1 MIKNKRIQLAIVGLM
16 LSSLVLAGCETAA
29 GSAGTGAGIGAALG
43 GIIGHQSGHG
53 WEGAAIGA
61 ALGGLTGLVVH
72 DIRSRQIKTAQQ
84 TVQEYNYQPAQ
95 GFKMDMRGGSVT
107 PGTVRPGQQVT
118 STMQYA
124 VLGAGSGVKV
134 DERAEL
140 RHDGQVV
147 AKLAERTVDR
157 TDGTWENELAIE
169 VPKDAPTG
177 EYVIAQRISAAG
189 QNYGR
194 DTTFNVTP
202 VTAGVRKVE
211 VGGTVEVR
219 VAAVR

>member
-1 MIKNKRIQLAIVGLM
+1 MKNKRLQLAIVMLM
-16 LSSLVLAGCETAA
+16 LSSLVIAGCETAA
-29 GSAGTGAGIGAALG
+29 GSAGLGAGIGGLAG

-61 ALGGLTGLVVH
+61 ALGGLTGLIVH
-72 DIRSRQIKTAQQ
+72 DIKSRQVKTAQQ

-95 GFKMDMRGGSVT
+95 GFKMDMRGGSVS
-107 PGTVRPGQQVT
+107 PGTVRAGQQVT

-134 DERAEL
+134 DEKAEL
-140 RHDGQVV
+140 CHNGQVV

-157 TDGTWENELAIE
+157 TDGTWENQLAIE

-177 EYVIAQRISAAG
+177 EYVIAQRIASSG
-189 QNYGR
+189 QTFQR
-194 DTTFNVTP
+194 DSSFNVTT
-202 VTAGVRKVE
+202 VTAGVPKVQ
-211 VGGTVEVR
+211 VGGEVQVR
-219 VAAVR
+219 VAAIH

>member
-1 MIKNKRIQLAIVGLM
+1 MKNKRLQLAIVVLM
-16 LSSLVLAGCETAA
+16 LSSLVVAGCETAA
-29 GSAGTGAGIGAALG
+29 GSAGLGAGIGGLAG

-61 ALGGLTGLVVH
+61 ALGGLTGLIVH
-72 DIRSRQIKTAQQ
+72 DIKSRQVKTAQQ
-84 TVQEYNYQPAQ
+84 TAQEYNYQPAQ
-95 GFKMDMRGGSVT
+95 GFKMDMRGGSVS
-107 PGTVRPGQQVT
+107 PGTVQAGQKVT

-134 DERAEL
+134 DEKAEL
-140 RHDGQVV
+140 HHNGEVV

-177 EYVIAQRISAAG
+177 EYVIAQRVSAGG

-194 DTTFNVTP
+194 DSTFNVTT
-202 VTAGVRKVE
+202 VTAKSPAVT
-211 VGGTVEVR
+211 VGGEMQVR